1 MEDGGYKR
9 MLRMVAHL
17 EMFLKYIK
25 PVLFLLF
32 FAGPKLFHKGAP
44 SCIFI
49 YLSEFLNAPL
59 ILYV

>member
-1 MEDGGYKR
+1 

-17 EMFLKYIK
+17 EMFLKCIK

-32 FAGPKLFHKGAP
+32 FAGPKLFHKRAP

-49 YLSEFLNAPL
+49 FLSEFLNAPL